1 MKTPRL
7 SFFTLAL
14 FGVAFVLSSIR
25 STSAQPAIIW
35 EAFNDY
41 RPSDQTHLNVSG
53 YDLRLFDDGGPLADF
68 ATGLPLDASVYVIS
82 ESSPDDFGANT
93 PVNAGSPADEL
104 FGGKVDVGNEGLPG
118 LRDSNDVS
126 LIIQFEGLDPTKR
139 YNFRATASRGGGY
152 DDRWAVYS
160 IHEADAFV
168 EAHVDGSDNQNII
181 TKGTFDS
188 ADLEP
193 NQVALNSG
201 DNKVGSLVGWD
212 NIEPGANG
220 IFQVEARQ
228 YRGATP
234 FGDSTASNYAYGF
247 TAIYIAEIE
256 SSGNLRVT
264 ENPASQIVPAGQT
277 VTLQVVASS
286 PQAIEYQW
294 QKAAAGT
301 TDYSDIA
308 GATQAT
314 YTTPALT
321 VADDGTL
328 FRSNITSG
336 GSSTTSGEA
345 TINVDGTIPTIAEI
359 RGSLN
364 FNAVHLV
371 FSESLKLE
379 QLADVANYSISGG
392 LTITAA
398 IAQSSTAARILT
410 SGQTAGD
417 RYTVTVNNLQDL
429 GGNTIAANSA
439 RSFTAFSEQ
448 PGTVGLEIWN
458 NSAPGQTDPND
469 LKTDPRYPD
478 SPDEEFVTTTF
489 DSEEAFPNGPRNTY
503 GGRFRAWLTPA
514 ETGDYEFF
522 LQSDGGSELHVGEN
536 DDFAVI
542 ADVDRFPDAS
552 AGGGSLFQE
561 PGIDDSVTFPINLKA
576 GQRYAILAIWKE
588 SNGPDYFQLAWRNF
602 NDFTFAE
609 ELTPIPTEFLS
620 FYGPSPVSDEPG
632 EITRI
637 ALEGG
642 QVILEWT
649 GGTSLQSS
657 SDLTTWT
664 DEAGATSPLSVT
676 PTGAKFYR
684 IRN

>member
-1 MKTPRL
+1 MKTHRL
-7 SFFTLAL
+7 SFLTLGL
-14 FGVAFVLSSIR
+14 FGFVFVLFLLR
-25 STSAQPAIIW
+25 STNAQPAVIW
-35 EAFNDY
+35 EAYNDY

-68 ATGLPLDASVYVIS
+68 ATGFPLDASVYVVS

-93 PVNAGSPADEL
+93 PVNPGSPADEL

-152 DDRWAVYS
+152 DDRWAVYT
-160 IHEADAFV
+160 IHEAEAFV

-181 TKGTFDS
+181 TKTTFDT

-201 DNKVGSLVGWD
+201 DNKAGSLVGWD
-212 NIEPGANG
+212 NIEPGPDG
-220 IFQVEARQ
+220 MFQVEARQ

-247 TAIYIAEIE
+247 TAIYLAEIE

-277 VTLQVVASS
+277 ATLQVVASS
-286 PQAIEYQW
+286 PQSIQYQW
-294 QKAAAGT
+294 QKAAAGSS
-301 TDYSDIA
+301 DFSDIS

-314 YTTPALT
+314 YTTPTLT
-321 VADDGTL
+321 VADDGTV
-328 FRSNITSG
+328 FRSNISSG
-336 GSSTTSGEA
+336 NSSTTSGEA
-345 TINVDGTIPTIAEI
+345 TINVDGTIPSVVGVQ
-359 RGSLN
+359 GSIN
-364 FNAVHLV
+364 FNAVHLI
-371 FSESLKLE
+371 FSEPMKLDV
-379 QLADVANYSISGG
+379 LANSANYTISGG
-392 LTITAA
+392 LTVTAA
-398 IAQSSTAARILT
+398 IAQSTTTARLLT
-410 SGQTAGD
+410 SDQTSGD
-417 RYTVTVNNLQDL
+417 RYTVTANNLEDL
-429 GGNTIAANSA
+429 AGNMIPAGTA
-439 RSFTAFSEQ
+439 RSFTAFTEQ
-448 PGTVGLEIWN
+448 PGSVGLEVWN
-458 NSAPGQTDPND
+458 NTEPGNTNPDD
-469 LKTDPRYPD
+469 LQTDPRYPD

-489 DSEEAFPNGPRNTY
+489 DSEEVIPNGPKNTY
-503 GGRFRAWLTPA
+503 GGRFRAWLTPT

-522 LQSDGGSELHVGEN
+522 LQSDGGSELHIGED
-536 DDFAVI
+536 DDFTSLEDI
-542 ADVDRFPDAS
+542 DRFPDAF
-552 AGGGSLFQE
+552 AGGGSLFIE

-576 GQRYAILAIWKE
+576 GQRYAIMALWKE
-588 SNGPDYFQLAWRNF
+588 ANGPDYMQVAWRNF
-602 NDFTFAE
+602 TDFTFAE
-609 ELTPIPTEFLS
+609 ELKPIPTEFLS
-620 FYGPSPVSDEPG
+620 FYAPPPASEEPG
-632 EITRI
+632 VITRI

-657 SDLTTWT
+657 DDLTTWT
-664 DEAGATSPLSVT
+664 DEAAAVSPLSIT
-676 PTGAKFYR
+676 PTNAKFYR